1 MRATVMRE
9 GKLVVD
15 EIPDPVAGPG
25 QVLVETLAC
34 GICGSDLSAFAHTDD
49 FLQASIDS
57 GTDAFIFDP
66 CADLVFGHEFCARVV
81 SAGPDTP
88 GVVEGQI
95 VVALPWAL
103 EASGTLRTVGYSNTF
118 PGGYGERMVLQAM
131 ALEPVPDHVPP
142 SVAALT
148 EPLAVGF
155 GNVARSGIDAGGS
168 AVVVGCGPIGLG
180 VVAGLA
186 ERGVAPIVASDP
198 SPRRRAAAAQLGA
211 HRVVDPGQQD
221 PVEVWRSETEAGRQL
236 TVFNCVAKKG
246 LLNELLYAVP
256 PRTKIMQIGSLMVD
270 DTIRPVVGIYK
281 DVVIEMCMVYPHE
294 EYAKTLQRIANG
306 TVDAAALITGEV
318 GLGGISAAFD
328 ALGQPDEHI
337 KILVRPDLDAD
348 RIQPPAALGGR

>member
-15 EIPDPVAGPG
+15 EILDPTPGPG

-34 GICGSDLSAFAHTDD
+34 GICGSDLSAFAHTSE
-49 FLQASIDS
+49 FLQASVDS

-66 CADLVFGHEFCARVV
+66 KCDLVLGHEFCARVIG
-81 SAGPDTP
+81 AGPDTP
-88 GVVEGQI
+88 DVVEGQV
-95 VVALPWAL
+95 VVALPWAI
-103 EASGTLRTVGYSNTF
+103 ETSGTLRTVGYSNSF
-118 PGGYGERMVLQAM
+118 PGGFGERMVLQAM

-142 SVAALT
+142 AVAALT

-155 GNVARSGIDAGGS
+155 GNVARSGIEAGGS

-186 ERGVAPIVASDP
+186 ERGVAPIIASDP
-198 SPRRRAAAAQLGA
+198 SPRRREAAVKFGA
-211 HRVVDPGQQD
+211 HRVVDPTQEE
-221 PVEVWRSETEAGRQL
+221 PIEVWRGYAEAGQAV
-236 TVFNCVAKKG
+236 TVFNCVAKTG

-281 DVVIEMCMVYPHE
+281 DVVIEMCMVYPLE
-294 EYAKTLQRIANG
+294 GYAKTLHRIADG
-306 TVDAAALITGEV
+306 TVDAAELITGEV
-318 GLGGISAAFD
+318 GLSGIPAAFD
-328 ALGQPDEHI
+328 ALSRPDEHI
-337 KILVRPDLDAD
+337 KILVRPGLEAD
-348 RIQPPAALGGR
+348 RIQPPAP